1 MNLGDSRS
9 TSEKEQMKSTRGS
22 FFVKATGRDNK
33 PAWGN
38 RIVKDFND
46 LDYDVERNRFSNI
59 SKFKNTEQV
68 KKQKLQ
74 TDLRKRKNS
83 RRKVGQED
91 SRTVKGR
98 SGSRQVRNMS
108 LSVALPRS

>member
-46 LDYDVERNRFSNI
+46 LGYDVERNRFSNI
-59 SKFKNTEQV
+59 SKFKNTEQEKRQNLKTNPV
-68 KKQKLQ
+68 VLFILEKL
-74 TDLRKRKNS
+74 R
-83 RRKVGQED
+83 
-91 SRTVKGR
+91 
-98 SGSRQVRNMS
+98 
-108 LSVALPRS
+108 